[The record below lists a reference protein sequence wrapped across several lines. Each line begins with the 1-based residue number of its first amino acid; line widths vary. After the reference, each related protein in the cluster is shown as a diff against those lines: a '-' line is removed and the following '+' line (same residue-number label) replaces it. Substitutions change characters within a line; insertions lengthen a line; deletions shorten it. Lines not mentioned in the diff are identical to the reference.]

1 MISRRRLSIEG
12 RIIGHNDLIAEFL
25 TELADQARAP
35 LVPAALMAAFLA
47 GLARG
52 FSGFGSG
59 LIFMPIASAALGPRV
74 AVAALLVFD
83 FIVAGL
89 PVLRKIRDIEIR
101 GLLPIAAGISLFT
114 PVGGWIAA
122 HGDPVLI
129 RWCLSAVVFVA
140 IVLLTAGL
148 KWHGRETLPVALAV
162 GALSGT
168 LGGMAALSGIVIV
181 IYWLARDI
189 APDQLRRNMFTLL
202 LLTALVQA
210 ATFALN
216 GMLTEKVFAIA
227 LLMLVPYV
235 VGTFLG
241 TMVFTWASPQT
252 FRKIV
257 YVMILCSGV
266 IGLPLLD
273 PWLGR

>member
-1 MISRRRLSIEG
+1 LERRK
-12 RIIGHNDLIAEFL
+12 IADFL
-25 TELADQARAP
+25 LEILAQARAP
-35 LVPAALMAAFLA
+35 MVPAALVAALLA

-74 AVAALLVFD
+74 AVASLLIFD
-83 FIVAGL
+83 FLVAGL

-101 GLLPIAAGISLFT
+101 GLLPVAIGISLFT

-122 HGDPVLI
+122 HGNPVVI
-129 RWCLSAVVFVA
+129 RWCLSAVVFLA
-140 IVLLTAGL
+140 IALLTAGL

-181 IYWLARDI
+181 IYWLGRDI
-189 APDQLRRNMFTLL
+189 APDRLRRNMFTLL
-202 LLTALVQA
+202 LLTAVVQA

-216 GMLTEKVFAIA
+216 GMLTEQVFAIA
-227 LLMLVPYV
+227 ILMLVPYIA
-235 VGTFLG
+235 GTWAG
-241 TMVFTWASPQT
+241 SMVFTWASPQT

-266 IGLPLLD
+266 IGLPLFD
-273 PWLGR
+273 PLFGR